1 MKFKVRFNRRH
12 NTYFTLAACGA
23 GLWLMVTRF
32 GLSLEQ
38 VGAYALMI
46 FALLFVLVGMAALM
60 AWCIRRFRDRD
71 EL

>member
-1 MKFKVRFNRRH
+1 
-12 NTYFTLAACGA
+12 
-23 GLWLMVTRF
+23 MVTRF